1 MAFLDHS
8 GEIAGIEG
16 QVDLRRGE
24 GSMPEESLDGW
35 ERSAVFQ
42 QMGGEAVPAR
52 RNVALE

>member
-1 MAFLDHS
+1 
-8 GEIAGIEG
+8 
-16 QVDLRRGE
+16 
-24 GSMPEESLDGW
+24 MPEESLDGW